1 MSETFIDT
9 VTQGQ
14 QVTFSA
20 DFYNTDDT
28 PFVVST
34 PVTWVIRDNNN
45 NMVMN
50 GTAAQDNVNAALWTA
65 IINIPDSV
73 PVSNV
78 GERYSILWV
87 ATGTTPPGLSQP
99 SIQQQSSYF
108 QVTGATDFDFFEL
121 DRMQLENTALSD
133 SIALPSGSSITSMQV
148 QLLDQYGNIIF
159 DSSALTGSDIPEGV
173 NLDGQVIYT
182 YAGTQP
188 VALMTVTNA
197 GALPFVISWKYT
209 LNNIVEQE
217 YHFLYV
223 VNAKMMITV
232 NSLRRTIDKARQQ
245 NPNPVLQLTDMDLVE
260 YVNQGIALLNA
271 AKPCVTSFNISSLP
285 DVFFYPLINAA
296 AYCALSAQYLAEG
309 QAAFEFNGQSVSLSV
324 DRTQYT
330 DTALS
335 RFTSYIEDQLPST
348 KRMWNRSTGGTGQPV
363 GSLGINFGPSTG
375 FIGFDSRNNLFT
387 QILLNNV

>member
-1 MSETFIDT
+1 
-9 VTQGQ
+9 
-14 QVTFSA
+14 
-20 DFYNTDDT
+20 
-28 PFVVST
+28 
-34 PVTWVIRDNNN
+34 
-45 NMVMN
+45 
-50 GTAAQDNVNAALWTA
+50 
-65 IINIPDSV
+65 
-73 PVSNV
+73 
-78 GERYSILWV
+78 
-87 ATGTTPPGLSQP
+87 
-99 SIQQQSSYF
+99 
-108 QVTGATDFDFFEL
+108 
-121 DRMQLENTALSD
+121 
-133 SIALPSGSSITSMQV
+133 
-148 QLLDQYGNIIF
+148 
-159 DSSALTGSDIPEGV
+159 
-173 NLDGQVIYT
+173 
-182 YAGTQP
+182 
-188 VALMTVTNA
+188 
-197 GALPFVISWKYT
+197 
-209 LNNIVEQE
+209 
-217 YHFLYV
+217 
-223 VNAKMMITV
+223 MITV